1 VNYFYHVTY
10 AMNLPGIARRGL
22 VPGGGQGVSIR
33 NTSLAAYSKQGVFL
47 TLDTGV
53 AFWVNHLASGIGPRT
68 IRNALPWV
76 PVVLRIP
83 AHERTRRDPLGERD
97 TGLPAFWT
105 RAVPKSLL
113 EAYGGDLG
121 WLPVA
126 RYAEIQ
132 VRSGLRR
139 CGEVFDNEQT
149 EFSRARR
156 LLPAWCVRDANTSP
170 LVPVL
175 RA

>member
-10 AMNLPGIARRGL
+10 AVNLPGIARSGL
-22 VPGGGQGVSIR
+22 VPGGGQGVSID

-53 AFWVNHLASGIGPRT
+53 AFWVNHLASGIYNKQLK
-68 IRNALPWV
+68 NALPWV
-76 PVVLRIP
+76 PIVLRIP
-83 AHERTRRDPLGERD
+83 AHEHTRKDTLGERD

-105 RAVPKSLL
+105 RAVPKSLI
-113 EAYGGDLG
+113 EVYGGPLG
-121 WLPVA
+121 WLPVGQ
-126 RYAEIQ
+126 YAEIQ

-139 CGEVFDNEQT
+139 CGDVFDNEQG
-149 EFSRARR
+149 EYSRR
-156 LLPAWCVRDANTSP
+156 LLPAWCVRRAHESP

-175 RA
+175 RS